1 MRFGFRLSYVKIII
15 LRSYTCNVYCAVFHS
30 KDVLQR
36 CWITCCFFSF
46 PFWYTNLVFS
56 GHTLSQGIQTN
67 VRNCDVKFR
76 FKQDTFIR
84 KIMLIIR
91 RNTLSAGLQHLNWKF
106 NVFVHRE
113 PTFTLLLL
121 WRVIWA
127 ARYFWWPMLIGPI
140 KNWDPLPIPFHSV
153 PIISGPTFNDI
164 WTRSLRASQDFRTSE
179 KWYNCPFLTDFFPRK
194 VT

>member
-1 MRFGFRLSYVKIII
+1 MFWLLSIFFFALSPKLFIPPKLLIIMRFGFRLSYFKIII

-84 KIMLIIR
+84 RIRLII
-91 RNTLSAGLQHLNWKF
+91 RNTLSAGLEHLNWIF
-106 NVFVHRE
+106 NVFV
-113 PTFTLLLL
+113 
-121 WRVIWA
+121 
-127 ARYFWWPMLIGPI
+127 
-140 KNWDPLPIPFHSV
+140 
-153 PIISGPTFNDI
+153 
-164 WTRSLRASQDFRTSE
+164 
-179 KWYNCPFLTDFFPRK
+179 PRK
-194 VT
+194 TIIHAFAFAFVTSYLSCQIFLMTYVNWPDKELRPVADSVSFGTDNIGSDIQWYLDAFP